1 MIVNIAFYI
10 VSSIL
15 LIASIVVILSKNPVH
30 SVLSLVV
37 VFFNA
42 AIIFISLKAEYLA
55 FVLIIVYVGAIVILF
70 LFVVMMLDIQK
81 EVSSKFKIKNIISAT
96 IILFL
101 MMVEF
106 YFILKIN
113 YSIYS
118 PSPTYLI
125 SLDNEYNTIK
135 GIGFL
140 LYTNYS
146 YVFIVCGII
155 LTAGIIGVITLTY
168 TKSTNINRQSVFL
181 QNSRKNTVKTV
192 KVKNHEGV
200 N

>member
-1 MIVNIAFYI
+1 MIVNILFYI
-10 VSSIL
+10 VSGIL
-15 LIASIVVILSKNPVH
+15 LTASLVVILSKNPVH

-42 AIIFISLKAEYLA
+42 AIIFIFLKAEYLA

-70 LFVVMMLDIQK
+70 LFVVMMLDIKK
-81 EVSSKFKIKNIISAT
+81 EVSSKFKLTNIIFASLV
-96 IILFL
+96 LFL

-106 YFILKIN
+106 YFILRIN

-118 PSPTYLI
+118 PSPIYLI

-168 TKSTNINRQSVFL
+168 TKSINVNRQSVFL
-181 QNSRKNTVKTV
+181 QNARKNTVKAIQ
-192 KVKNHEGV
+192 VKNHKGV